1 MECESFYYEEEG
13 RFSNDNT
20 PSKYENERKF
30 QPALLKVRKA
40 IDFSES
46 ISRENSTDNIT
57 LVKKQKDLY
66 FVVDGLK
73 FQGERRKKILN

>member
-1 MECESFYYEEEG
+1 MECETVYYEEEG

-20 PSKYENERKF
+20 PSKYDNERKF

-46 ISRENSTDNIT
+46 ISRENSTDV
-57 LVKKQKDLY
+57 LH
-66 FVVDGLK
+66 
-73 FQGERRKKILN
+73 

>member
-1 MECESFYYEEEG
+1 MECETVYYEEEG

-20 PSKYENERKF
+20 PSKYDNERKF

-46 ISRENSTDNIT
+46 ISRENSADSIT
-57 LVKKQKDLY
+57 LVKKKKDLY
-66 FVVDGLK
+66 FLVDGVK
-73 FQGERRKKILN
+73 FQGEKSKKL